1 MTIEDHAASA
11 PASIEE
17 NPEGGPSHN
26 VPLGTL
32 VLRAGLLPL
41 EAIEESLRE
50 AIKSGRRLG
59 EILVERGLG
68 ERELARLLA
77 AQYAQPFVD
86 VTEFPIDADVA
97 HLLPREVARTYCAL
111 PIGRDEGA
119 IMVAVPY
126 SADSK
131 QRERLRLAL
140 KSPVRL
146 VTAARG
152 DIQAAIDRVA
162 AAEPEREP
170 VVRRQVPQTYEVF
183 VRLVNGTTVAVDRL
197 ASLADAQ
204 ALAERVAGEAR
215 VGATIEMREGSV
227 DGSDVVSIEIFEA
240 GEKPS

>member
-1 MTIEDHAASA
+1 MTVQDPAASA
-11 PASIEE
+11 PAAIEE

-68 ERELARLLA
+68 ERDLARLLA

-86 VTEFPIDADVA
+86 ITEFPIDVDVA
-97 HLLPREVARTYCAL
+97 RLLPREVARTYCAL
-111 PIGRDEGA
+111 PISRGEGA
-119 IMVAVPY
+119 ITVAVPY

-131 QRERLRLAL
+131 QRERLREAL

-162 AAEPEREP
+162 PEEREA
-170 VVRRQVPQTYEVF
+170 VVRRQVPATFEVF
-183 VRLVNGTTVAVDRL
+183 VRLVSGTVVAVDQL
-197 ASLADAQ
+197 ESLEAAQ
-204 ALAERVAGEAR
+204 ALAERVAAQAR
-215 VGATIEMREGSV
+215 VGATIEMREGTV

-240 GEKPS
+240 GEKP

>member
-1 MTIEDHAASA
+1 MTVQDPAASA
-11 PASIEE
+11 PAAIEE

-68 ERELARLLA
+68 ERDLARLLA

-86 VTEFPIDADVA
+86 ITEFPIDVDVA
-97 HLLPREVARTYCAL
+97 RLLPREVARTYCAL
-111 PIGRDEGA
+111 PISRGEGA
-119 IMVAVPY
+119 ITVAVPY

-131 QRERLRLAL
+131 QRERLREAL

-162 AAEPEREP
+162 PQEREA
-170 VVRRQVPQTYEVF
+170 VVRRQVPATFEVF
-183 VRLVNGTTVAVDRL
+183 VRLVSGTVVAVDQL
-197 ASLADAQ
+197 ESLEAAQ
-204 ALAERVAGEAR
+204 ALAERVAAQAR
-215 VGATIEMREGSV
+215 VGATIEMREGTV

-240 GEKPS
+240 GEKP

>member
-1 MTIEDHAASA
+1 MTVQDPAASA
-11 PASIEE
+11 PAAIEE

-68 ERELARLLA
+68 ERDLARLLA

-86 VTEFPIDADVA
+86 ITEFPIDVDAA
-97 HLLPREVARTYCAL
+97 RLLPREVARTYCAL
-111 PIGRDEGA
+111 PISRGEGA
-119 IMVAVPY
+119 ITVAVPY

-131 QRERLRLAL
+131 QRERLREAL

-162 AAEPEREP
+162 PEEREA
-170 VVRRQVPQTYEVF
+170 VVRRQVPATFEVF
-183 VRLVNGTTVAVDRL
+183 VRLVSGTVVAVDQL
-197 ASLADAQ
+197 ESLEAAQ
-204 ALAERVAGEAR
+204 ALAERVAAQAR
-215 VGATIEMREGSV
+215 VGATIEMREGTV

-240 GEKPS
+240 GEKP

>member
-1 MTIEDHAASA
+1 MVVKDQAAHAAA
-11 PASIEE
+11 AIEE

-32 VLRAGLLPL
+32 VLRSGLLPL

-59 EILVERGLG
+59 EVLVERGLG
-68 ERELARLLA
+68 EKDLARLLA

-86 VTEFPIDADVA
+86 ITEFPIEVDVA
-97 HLLPREVARTYCAL
+97 RLLSRDVAKTYCAL
-111 PIGRDEGA
+111 PISRDEGA
-119 IMVAVPY
+119 ITVAVPY

-131 QRERLRLAL
+131 QRERLRIAL

-162 AAEPEREP
+162 PPAPEP
-170 VVRRQVPQTYEVF
+170 VVRRKSEPTYEVF
-183 VRLVNGTTVAVDRL
+183 VRLVNGSTVAVDRL
-197 ASLADAQ
+197 TSMEDAQ
-204 ALAERVAGEAR
+204 AVAERIAGEAR
-215 VGATIEMREGSV
+215 VGATIEMREGTV

-240 GEKPS
+240 GDQPS

>member
-1 MTIEDHAASA
+1 MIVKDQAAHA
-11 PASIEE
+11 PAAIEE

-59 EILVERGLG
+59 EVLVERGLG
-68 ERELARLLA
+68 ERDLARLLA

-86 VTEFPIDADVA
+86 IAEFPIDADVA
-97 HLLPREVARTYCAL
+97 RLLSRDVARTYCAL
-111 PIGRDEGA
+111 PIFRDEGA
-119 IMVAVPY
+119 ITVAVPY

-131 QRERLRLAL
+131 QRERLRIAL

-152 DIQAAIDRVA
+152 DIQAAIDRVSTP
-162 AAEPEREP
+162 EPEP
-170 VVRRQVPQTYEVF
+170 VVRRKVESTYEVF
-183 VRLVNGTTVAVDRL
+183 VRLVNGKTVAVDRL
-197 ASLADAQ
+197 PSIEDAQ
-204 ALAERVAGEAR
+204 AVAERIAAEAR
-215 VGATIEMREGSV
+215 VGATIEMREGTV

-240 GEKPS
+240 GDQPS

>member
-1 MTIEDHAASA
+1 MTVQDQAATA
-11 PASIEE
+11 AAAIQE

-32 VLRAGLLPL
+32 VLRAGFLPL

-86 VTEFPIDADVA
+86 ITEFPIDADVA
-97 HLLPREVARTYCAL
+97 RLLPREVARTYCAL
-111 PIGRDEGA
+111 PIARDEGA
-119 IMVAVPY
+119 ITVAVPY

-131 QRERLRLAL
+131 QRERLRIAL

-162 AAEPEREP
+162 QTEAEPEP
-170 VVRRQVPQTYEVF
+170 VVRRQVPPTFEVF
-183 VRLVNGTTVAVDRL
+183 VRLANGTTVAVDRL
-197 ASLADAQ
+197 ASLRDAQ
-204 ALAERVAGEAR
+204 ALAERVAAEAR
-215 VGATIEMREGSV
+215 IGATIELREGTV

-240 GEKPS
+240 GHQA

>member
-1 MTIEDHAASA
+1 MTVQDEAASA
-11 PASIEE
+11 AASIEE
-17 NPEGGPSHN
+17 NHEGGPSHN

-68 ERELARLLA
+68 ERDLARLLA

-86 VTEFPIDADVA
+86 ITEFPIDVDAA
-97 HLLPREVARTYCAL
+97 RLLPREVARTYCAL
-111 PIGRDEGA
+111 PISRGEGA
-119 IMVAVPY
+119 ITVAVPY

-131 QRERLRLAL
+131 QRERLREAL

-162 AAEPEREP
+162 PEEREA
-170 VVRRQVPQTYEVF
+170 VVRRQVPATFEVF
-183 VRLVNGTTVAVDRL
+183 VRLVSGTVVAVDQL
-197 ASLADAQ
+197 ESLEAAQ
-204 ALAERVAGEAR
+204 ALAERVAAQAR
-215 VGATIEMREGSV
+215 VGATIEMREGTV

-240 GEKPS
+240 GEKP

>member
-1 MTIEDHAASA
+1 MTVQDPAASA
-11 PASIEE
+11 PAAIEE

-68 ERELARLLA
+68 ERDLARLLA

-86 VTEFPIDADVA
+86 ITEFPIDVDAA
-97 HLLPREVARTYCAL
+97 RLLPREVARTYCAL
-111 PIGRDEGA
+111 PISRGEGA
-119 IMVAVPY
+119 ITVAVPY

-131 QRERLRLAL
+131 QRERLREAL

-146 VTAARG
+146 VTAARR

-162 AAEPEREP
+162 PEEREA
-170 VVRRQVPQTYEVF
+170 VVRRQVPATFEVF
-183 VRLVNGTTVAVDRL
+183 VRLVSGTVVAVDQL
-197 ASLADAQ
+197 ESLEAAQ
-204 ALAERVAGEAR
+204 ALAERVAAQAR
-215 VGATIEMREGSV
+215 VGATIEMREGTV

-240 GEKPS
+240 GEKP